1 MKFKELQAKSK
12 EELINLIQN
21 YQIVTLKHDD
31 IIEDLTDDIIKQV
44 IELWKKV
51 SQWTKKKYTN
61 NINKNLLKET

>member
-44 IELWKKV
+44 IEL
-51 SQWTKKKYTN
+51 
-61 NINKNLLKET
+61 